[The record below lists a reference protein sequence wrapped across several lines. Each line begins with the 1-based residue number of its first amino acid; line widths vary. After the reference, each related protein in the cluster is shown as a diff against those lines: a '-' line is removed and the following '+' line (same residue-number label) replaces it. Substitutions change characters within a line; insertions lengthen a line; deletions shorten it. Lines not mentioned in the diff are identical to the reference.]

1 MCHHWL
7 WKFVMILFELAIKG
21 RERAIT
27 RANELCMFIRI
38 DWDFLS
44 FHGPQNSRI
53 WFTEKSVG
61 VAAKVC
67 KREKKERKREIERE
81 RREERRGEK
90 KHNTHIILYTHTHT
104 QTHVKRRESIVIMP
118 NLCSNVSR
126 FEEKSVRNYHQFSH
140 RKLLAITLY
149 LLYYA
154 PPPLL
159 LPSAKSQQL

>member
-1 MCHHWL
+1 MGRKTQGFDSLRSQSVLQQKCVRG
-7 WKFVMILFELAIKG
+7 KRKKG
-21 RERAIT
+21 RER
-27 RANELCMFIRI
+27 E
-38 DWDFLS
+38 
-44 FHGPQNSRI
+44 
-53 WFTEKSVG
+53 
-61 VAAKVC
+61 
-67 KREKKERKREIERE
+67 KREKSG
-81 RREERRGEK
+81 EERR
-90 KHNTHIILYTHTHT
+90 NTTRISYYTHTHT